1 MNVYLCGP
9 INQQSDEE
17 CSAWRFLAAKRLE
30 SHRILNPMDRDYRG
44 LEGQFYKDIVSLDL
58 RDIDES
64 DCLLVNAGRA
74 SWGTAMEVF
83 YAARAGKAVIAFTP
97 AATESI
103 SPWLRC
109 HCTAIYWSLEE
120 ACNAINNLEVLTGV
134 R

>member
-9 INQQSDEE
+9 INQMTDDE
-17 CSAWRFLAAKRLE
+17 CMGWRRHASERL
-30 SHRILNPMDRDYRG
+30 SQHRILNPMDRDYRG
-44 LEGQFYKDIVSLDL
+44 MESLYKDIVAFDL
-58 RDIDES
+58 QDIDES

-83 YAARAGKAVIAFTP
+83 YAARAGKSVVAYSS
-97 AATESI
+97 AATDSI

-120 ACNAINNLEVLTGV
+120 ACNAINNLQVLTAL

>member
-17 CSAWRFLAAKRLE
+17 CIAWRFLAAKRME
-30 SHRILNPMDRDYRG
+30 SHRILNPMDRDCRG
-44 LEGQFYKDIVSLDL
+44 LEGQFYRDIVSLDL

-64 DCLLVNAGRA
+64 DCILVNASRA

-97 AATESI
+97 AETEAV

-109 HCTAIYWSLEE
+109 HCTAICRSLEE
-120 ACNAINNLEVLTGV
+120 ACNAINNLELLTGV